1 MEAVFNGLN
10 KNLTFEDNIQG
21 FKKSL
26 EFSTSA
32 TYSSGVW
39 SVISF
44 AIPDEFKARVSG
56 VLVLQALPD
65 DMSLITNIGGT
76 YVGWQEDNRSV
87 KILWISGLED
97 STTYTFNFLVI

>member
-10 KNLTFEDNIQG
+10 KNLTFEDNIQA
-21 FKKSL
+21 FTKSL
-26 EFSTSA
+26 EFKTDA
-32 TYSSGVW
+32 AYSSGTW
-39 SVISF
+39 NVIEV
-44 AIPDEFKARVSG
+44 AIPDVFKARVSG
-56 VLVLQALPD
+56 VLVLQALPK
-65 DMSLITNIGGT
+65 DMSLITNMSGT